1 MSDGRTRRFE
11 HRVVVVTGGAA
22 GIGAAAARAFAEEG
36 AWTYV
41 LDRDAHAGAE
51 LERSIAGNGA
61 LLRFGRGDVTSEV
74 DVRAVIDNAV
84 REHGRLDVMHA
95 NAGIEWT
102 KGIADT
108 TRDDWAH
115 VLDVNLTGVYL
126 AARYALIQMM
136 QQGSGAI
143 VITASP
149 HAIVTLPDAGA
160 YAASKGGVL
169 ALARALALEGAPHG
183 VRVNALLP
191 GAIDTPMLRREM
203 QASSNPE
210 RQLERFAAIH
220 PLNRLGRS
228 EEVAEAALF
237 LASDAASFVTGAAL
251 AVDGGM
257 LAAQP
262 SGPPV
267 SYGD

>member
-1 MSDGRTRRFE
+1 LVNGTRRFE
-11 HRVVVVTGGAA
+11 GRVVVVTGGAA
-22 GIGAAAARAFAEEG
+22 GIGAASARAFAAEG
-36 AWTYV
+36 AATFV
-41 LDRDAHAGAE
+41 LDRDADAGAD
-51 LERSIAGNGA
+51 LERSSAGNGA
-61 LLRFGRGDVTSEV
+61 VLRFGRGDVTSEH
-74 DVRAVIDNAV
+74 DVRAIVDEAV
-84 REHGRLDVMHA
+84 RTCGRLDVMHA

-108 TRDDWAH
+108 TPDEWAR

-126 AARYALIQMM
+126 AARCALIQMIE
-136 QQGSGAI
+136 QRGGSI

-149 HAIVTLPDAGA
+149 HALVTLPDAGA

-169 ALARALALEGAPHG
+169 ALTRALALEGAPHG

-203 QASSNPE
+203 EASSDPE

-228 EEVAEAALF
+228 EEVAAVALF